1 MKNKKILLINPPTYE
16 VIPDYSN
23 FNLYDFASQPTGLLK
38 IGAYLKKK
46 GYAVD
51 FIDCGTIE
59 IEKLIRVLKA
69 RNNNRNNAKYD
80 LDLLKI
86 KKKIMMGRRRC
97 GNYKREK
104 ETAPVYHCGISYK
117 AFAKKLK
124 EKGKPNEIYVT
135 SCFTYHWEPVHEV
148 IKICKEIYPDVPI
161 TLGGIYATLCPEHA
175 KRSLADKVF
184 IGEMLEASNFPT
196 DLGLLEE
203 KPKYAVIKST
213 RGCPNRCSY
222 CAVHVLEGNKMRY
235 RSPETVVKEIQD
247 KMQRFGIKKFIL
259 WESNVLINAEQHLE
273 KILDLIIKKNLEIE
287 LDFPEGLQP
296 SLIYPRLIKKMKV
309 AGVKQFRL
317 SLESTDKNLC
327 EKRFHRKSNIKD
339 LERTVR
345 IIKKEGFSR
354 KDIVIFILV
363 GMPDQPLES
372 IMKSLVK
379 VWELGCTPQIMPFTP
394 IPQTEEYKRYY
405 HTIKDRGLED
415 LHPFLWPFANENL
428 TVKELKEI
436 YSFNIH
442 GNFLEQLE
450 RLGKT
455 GRVAKLLKKLLKK
468 ELLWDEFYQSN
479 KKLEWEN
486 NDVPDWTVVN
496 ATEKNYLKAGKV
508 LDIGCGRGRNSLYL
522 AKKGLRVYGIDISN
536 SAIDS
541 ARKKDVCKKINFM
554 VSDLLKPSFQNEFF
568 DSIVD
573 VGCFHTVSPKD
584 RKRYL
589 SEISRIL
596 KPEGDFLLRCFS
608 ENSLSTLHSFDRA
621 NFFLTL
627 HSISKKEILKIFS
640 PKFKIK
646 YIKGLCWRNIKQ
658 EEHFKLVPEMYEIL
672 MKKVRAC

>member
-1 MKNKKILLINPPTYE
+1 MENKKVLLINPPTYE

-23 FNLYDFASQPTGLLK
+23 FDLYDFASQPTGLLR
-38 IGAYLKKK
+38 IGAYLKKR
-46 GYAVD
+46 GYTVD
-51 FIDCGTIE
+51 FIDCKTKE
-59 IEKLIRVLKA
+59 IEELIRVLKA
-69 RNNNRNNAKYD
+69 RNSNRNNVKYD

-86 KKKIMMGRRRC
+86 KKRMMIGRKIC

-104 ETAPVYHCGISYK
+104 ETVPVYYCGISYK

-148 IKICKEIYPDVPI
+148 IKICKEIYPDVPV

-175 KRSLADKVF
+175 KKSLADKVF

-196 DLGLLEE
+196 DLGLLE
-203 KPKYAVIKST
+203 KKTKYAVIKST

-273 KILDLIIKKNLEIE
+273 KILNLVIKKNLKIQ

-296 SLIYPRLIKKMKV
+296 SLVYPRLIKKMKM

-317 SLESTDKNLC
+317 SLESADKNLC
-327 EKRFHRKSNIKD
+327 EKRFHRKSSVKD
-339 LERTVR
+339 LERAVKM
-345 IIKKEGFSR
+345 IKKEGFSR
-354 KDIVIFILV
+354 KDITVFILA
-363 GMPDQPLES
+363 GMPNQSLES
-372 IMKSLVK
+372 IIGSLVK
-379 VWELGCTPQIMPFTP
+379 VWEFGCIPQIMPFTP

-405 HTIKDRGLED
+405 HIIKDRGLED
-415 LHPFLWPFANENL
+415 LHPLLWPFANKNL

-450 RLGKT
+450 RLDKT
-455 GRVAKLLKKLLKK
+455 GRVAKLFKKLLKK
-468 ELLWDEFYQSN
+468 ELLWDEFYKS
-479 KKLEWEN
+479 KATLEWEN
-486 NDVPDWTVVN
+486 NNIPDWTVVN
-496 ATEKNYLKAGKV
+496 AVEKNYLKAGKI
-508 LDIGCGRGRNSLYL
+508 LDVGCGRGRNSLYL
-522 AKKGLRVYGIDISN
+522 AKKGFRVYGIDISK

-541 ARKKDVCKKINFM
+541 ARKKDVCKKANFM
-554 VSDLLKPSFQNEFF
+554 VGDLPKLSFHDEFF

-573 VGCFHTVSPKD
+573 IGYFHTISPKH
-584 RKRYL
+584 RRGYL
-589 SEISRIL
+589 DETFQIL
-596 KPEGDFLLRCFS
+596 KFGGSFLLRCFS

-621 NFFLTL
+621 NFFLAL
-627 HSISKKEILKIFS
+627 HPISKKEILKIFS

-646 YIKGLCWRNIKQ
+646 YIKGLRWRNIKQ
-658 EEHFKLVPEMYEIL
+658 EEYFKLVPEMYEIL
-672 MKKVRAC
+672 MKKVKAC